1 MTRTEHLQLYRWVP
15 EDFVNLD
22 QVNANFDAL
31 ETVGGNYN
39 TAAETLRHH
48 LAHDAQAQ
56 HHAGRSLLRR
66 KNLLSVDLSKK
77 EGEVQSLEQ
86 LQNVD
91 GTPILVPSIQPA
103 FTEQTQALTVF
114 ASAAGTLCNFT
125 PSGYGSLASVTLPAP
140 ESGMKAVSVR
150 ITRGERVLYE
160 SAPMDFAASAQ
171 KTVPLQCEIIAGCT
185 YALQLRRTTIEGIS
199 DWAFPAGT
207 CAFTTAGSTY
217 PNGSFTT
224 RAFAFERGSVF
235 DLWVYYT
242 GEPPALARSMDG
254 GIWHPMTPAET
265 AAGFAL
271 DDSVCSV
278 RRYRLTDLAGHTM
291 RLRFTL
297 SSTST
302 RVKDCCGCLL

>member
-1 MTRTEHLQLYRWVP
+1 M
-15 EDFVNLD
+15 
-22 QVNANFDAL
+22 
-31 ETVGGNYN
+31 
-39 TAAETLRHH
+39 
-48 LAHDAQAQ
+48 
-56 HHAGRSLLRR
+56 
-66 KNLLSVDLSKK
+66 
-77 EGEVQSLEQ
+77 
-86 LQNVD
+86 
-91 GTPILVPSIQPA
+91 
-103 FTEQTQALTVF
+103 
-114 ASAAGTLCNFT
+114 
-125 PSGYGSLASVTLPAP
+125 TLPAP
-140 ESGMKAVSVR
+140 ESGMKAVTVR
-150 ITRGERVLYE
+150 ITRGERVIYE
-160 SAPMDFAASAQ
+160 SAPMDFAAKAQ

-185 YALQLRRTTIEGIS
+185 YTLQLRRTTIEGTS

-217 PNGSFTT
+217 PSGSFTT
-224 RAFAFERGSVF
+224 RAFSFGSGSVF